1 MKALLH
7 YFAATITQG
16 DIGYHG
22 ASDASTLMSGILNT
36 VYFWMG
42 VTAVGF
48 IIYGGF
54 QYVLSSGDPGKIR
67 KAKDTLL
74 YAIIGVVV
82 VMVAFVITRFVIDG
96 VG

>member
-1 MKALLH
+1 MKELLY
-7 YFAATITQG
+7 YFAATITQD

-22 ASDASTLMSGILNT
+22 ASDASSLMSGILNT

-48 IIYGGF
+48 IVYGGF
-54 QYVLSSGDPGKIR
+54 QYVLSSGEPGKIR

-82 VMVAFVITRFVIDG
+82 VLIAFVITRFIIDG

>member
-1 MKALLH
+1 MKELLY
-7 YFAATITQG
+7 YFAATLTPD
-16 DIGYHG
+16 DIGYNG
-22 ASDASTLMSGILNT
+22 PSSADSLMSGILNT
-36 VYFWMG
+36 VYFWLG
-42 VTAVGF
+42 VVAVGF

-54 QYVLSSGDPGKIR
+54 LYILSSGDPGKIR

-82 VMVAFVITRFVIDG
+82 VLIAFVITQFVING

>member
-1 MKALLH
+1 MKELLY
-7 YFAATITQG
+7 YFAATITQD

-54 QYVLSSGDPGKIR
+54 QYVLSSGEPGKIR

-82 VMVAFVITRFVIDG
+82 VLIAFVITRFVIDG